1 MNAATPPS
9 FTRLPGGE
17 YLTAGL
23 ADLAEG
29 RGTVPAFLLAIA
41 AQRLASAGVPLP
53 AALPRDPELGLYR
66 MLRAAHG
73 DDAHSQFNACL
84 RRLAS
89 LCHALE
95 QSSRKKLQS
104 HS

>member
-1 MNAATPPS
+1 MSVATLRS

-17 YLTAGL
+17 YLTEGL
-23 ADLAEG
+23 TDLAAG
-29 RGTVPAFLLAIA
+29 RETVPSFLLAIA
-41 AQRLASAGVPLP
+41 AQRLAATGVPLP
-53 AALPRDPELGLYR
+53 AALPHDPELGLYR

-73 DDAHSQFNACL
+73 EDAHSQFNACL

-95 QSSRKKLQS
+95 QSSWEKFQS